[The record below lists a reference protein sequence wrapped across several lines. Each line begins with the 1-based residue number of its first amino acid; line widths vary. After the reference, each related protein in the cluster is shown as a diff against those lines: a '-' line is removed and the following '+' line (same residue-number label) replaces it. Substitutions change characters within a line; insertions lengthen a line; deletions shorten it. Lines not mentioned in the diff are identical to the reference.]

1 MISGGR
7 LGRVWCIK
15 KSRVGGGVRRGH
27 AQGYHWHEYG
37 VSNDFGAN
45 GGNVARVDSKHV
57 RGHVGLGRE
66 VGDDRREFSACN
78 IGGGLGF
85 DARKD
90 LKYTTW
96 INQQLRIHD
105 GDPLDLLRFEAL
117 KAFADI
123 IQFRDTARRPSGA
136 MRPTGEIWVLGGIN
150 QNAILRL
157 LMLLST
163 IEATGEISSL
173 TAGIR

>member
-1 MISGGR
+1 
-7 LGRVWCIK
+7 
-15 KSRVGGGVRRGH
+15 
-27 AQGYHWHEYG
+27 
-37 VSNDFGAN
+37 
-45 GGNVARVDSKHV
+45 VARVDSKHV

-90 LKYTTW
+90 LKY
-96 INQQLRIHD
+96 I
-105 GDPLDLLRFEAL
+105 RFEAL